1 MRRAQRARV
10 GEDLSLGVERQV
22 RAGFGFACNT
32 RGGDLMILRISLGFA
47 LMALSAWM
55 LLYPFAAA
63 EAYSMHDYSLF
74 VCCVLPVGSP
84 LVAVLALRMFTQGW
98 RRRPLRMDGEAGD
111 RPCDGA
117 S

>member
-1 MRRAQRARV
+1 
-10 GEDLSLGVERQV
+10 
-22 RAGFGFACNT
+22 
-32 RGGDLMILRISLGFA
+32 MILRISLGFA

-74 VCCVLPVGSP
+74 VCCALPVGSP